1 LKDDAGFMARALA
14 LARRGAGETN
24 PNPLVGCVLVKG
36 GRVVGEGWHR
46 RAGGPHAEVEALRA
60 AGPAARGA
68 TLYVNLEPCAHQ
80 GRTPPCAPTVAA
92 SGVRRVV
99 AAILDPN
106 PAVNGRGLRE
116 LRRAGLA
123 VTVGV
128 GAKEARALN
137 RRFLTAAAGTR
148 PFVLL
153 KAGIT
158 LDGRIATAG
167 RASKWITSPRQRRL
181 ARRLRRLHDAVAV
194 GVGTVL
200 ADDPTLMPMPEVQR
214 RFVRIVFDSNLR
226 LPPDSRLARSAMRW
240 PVWAL
245 TTTPHSARAAA
256 LEARGVA
263 ILPVKGKGP
272 HVPVPA
278 ALRALRRLGIWSL
291 MVEGG
296 SELLGS
302 FLAARAFDQVALF
315 RAPMILGG
323 RGSLGAFGGPDP
335 TGLARAPR
343 LAAAE
348 DPLIPSDGLVELWR
362 PAGAA
367 RKGKR

>member
-1 LKDDAGFMARALA
+1 MARALE
-14 LARRGAGETN
+14 LARRGTGETN
-24 PNPLVGCVLVKG
+24 PTPLVGCVVVKG
-36 GRVVGEGWHR
+36 GRIVGEGWHR

-80 GRTPPCAPTVAA
+80 GRTPPCAPIVIA

-106 PAVNGRGLRE
+106 PSVNGRGLRG
-116 LRRAGLA
+116 LRRAGLSVA
-123 VTVGV
+123 VGV

-137 RRFLTAAAGTR
+137 ERFLTAASGPR

-167 RASKWITSPRQRRL
+167 RESKWITSPPQRRL

-194 GVGTVL
+194 GVGTVI
-200 ADDPTLMPMPEVQR
+200 ADDPVLMPMPEVR
-214 RFVRIVFDSNLR
+214 RKFVRVVFDSSLR

-245 TTTPHSARAAA
+245 TTAPDSRRAAA
-256 LEARGVA
+256 LEALGVA
-263 ILPVKGKGP
+263 VLPVKGSGAR
-272 HVPVPA
+272 VSVPA

-315 RAPMILGG
+315 RAPLILGG
-323 RGSLGAFGGPDP
+323 RGSLGAFGGPEP
-335 TGLARAPR
+335 AGLGRASRMVPSD
-343 LAAAE
+343 
-348 DPLIPSDGLVELWR
+348 DPLVPDDKLLELWR
-362 PAGAA
+362 PVRA
-367 RKGKR
+367 RKR